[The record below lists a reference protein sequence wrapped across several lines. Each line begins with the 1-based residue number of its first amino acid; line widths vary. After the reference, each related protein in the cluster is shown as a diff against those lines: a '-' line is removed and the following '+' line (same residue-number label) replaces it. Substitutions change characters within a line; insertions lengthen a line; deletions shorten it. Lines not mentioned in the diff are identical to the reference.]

1 MQGFI
6 ITWCGYEGVEVI
18 VGLFTEE
25 EAVERMTR
33 FRKAEFKT
41 THYIPRP
48 EDWNVGTKTEED
60 YENEPH
66 YQTMDKWTEEDRLQE
81 RLDRSLDRDRHEI
94 TPEDFPNM
102 STEEFEHQVYLRSK
116 EFKLKQMVNRFC
128 VMEID
133 ATGAECA
140 CTKLGVPADEYVL
153 Y

>member
-1 MQGFI
+1 VDGHLI
-6 ITWCGYEGVEVI
+6 AWCGYEGIEVI

-33 FRKAEFKT
+33 FRKGEFKT

-48 EDWNVGTKTEED
+48 ADWDAVTKTEED

-66 YQTMDKWTEEDRLQE
+66 YQSMDKWTEEDRLQE
-81 RLDRSLDRDRHEI
+81 KLDRALDRDRREI
-94 TPEDFPNM
+94 ALEEFPDL
-102 STEEFEHQVYLRSK
+102 SPEEFEHQVYLRSK

-140 CTKLGVPADEYVL
+140 CTKLGVPASEGVL